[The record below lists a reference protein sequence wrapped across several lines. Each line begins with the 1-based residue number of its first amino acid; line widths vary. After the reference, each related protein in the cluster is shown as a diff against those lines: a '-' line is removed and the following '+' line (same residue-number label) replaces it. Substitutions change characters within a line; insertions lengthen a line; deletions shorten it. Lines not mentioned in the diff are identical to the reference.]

1 MNKKIAITLLVLCIV
16 YMAIFYVIK
25 FIFPE
30 LLLLQIKDPNI
41 IAFGEFFLK
50 SKWYEYGLNLV
61 STFIVFYLFVCASRG
76 RFSIN
81 FKQLIYI
88 FVATIINAVT
98 TIFVPSIM
106 IHTSTSLMLLLS
118 LLCGGEFAYCSIS
131 FAVYGYA
138 SQFLFKIRGFETVI
152 GYVTPATGVVL
163 GTECWVWL
171 LIFALIF
178 KLREDNKNGTLCTTI
193 SR

>member
-50 SKWYEYGLNLV
+50 SKWYEYGLNLF
-61 STFIVFYLFVCASRG
+61 TAFITFYLFVCASRG
-76 RFSIN
+76 KFTLN
-81 FKQLIYI
+81 FKEFLIVFI
-88 FVATIINAVT
+88 ASVVNAVT
-98 TIFVPSIM
+98 TILFPEIM
-106 IHTSTSLMLLLS
+106 VHTSTSIMFLASM
-118 LLCGGEFAYCSIS
+118 LCGGTLNYSTIS
-131 FAVYGYA
+131 FVVYGYA
-138 SQFLFKIRGFETVI
+138 SQFLLQIRGFETVI
-152 GYVTPATGVVL
+152 QYFTPATGIIFSL
-163 GTECWVWL
+163 ECWVWL
-171 LIFALIF
+171 IIFALIF

-193 SR
+193 HR